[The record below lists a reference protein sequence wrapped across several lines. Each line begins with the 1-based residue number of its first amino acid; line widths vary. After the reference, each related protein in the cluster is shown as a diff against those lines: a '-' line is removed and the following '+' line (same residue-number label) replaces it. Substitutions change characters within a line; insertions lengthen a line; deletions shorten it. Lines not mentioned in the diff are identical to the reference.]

1 VRVGLKSGIIKA
13 KANKAEAWGEPGS
26 RMLSE
31 AAWAAVAGSLQ
42 LSRRHME
49 VVKGVFDSDKET
61 AIADYLGI
69 SQHTVHTHLDRI
81 YEKLGVGSRQ
91 ELVQAIL
98 GEFLRLT
105 ADPGSEMPPICR
117 CVGREGCALSGCGPV
132 AGLE

>member
-1 VRVGLKSGIIKA
+1 MNA

-42 LSRRHME
+42 LSKRHME
-49 VVKGVFDSDKET
+49 IVKRVFDSEKET
-61 AIADYLGI
+61 AIAGDLGI

-105 ADPGSEMPPICR
+105 ADPGSEMSPICR
-117 CVGREGCALSGCGPV
+117 CSGSEVCPLRES
-132 AGLE
+132 AGVELKCSAG

>member
-1 VRVGLKSGIIKA
+1 
-13 KANKAEAWGEPGS
+13 
-26 RMLSE
+26 MLSE

-42 LSRRHME
+42 LSKRHME
-49 VVKGVFDSDKET
+49 VVKGVFDSEKET
-61 AIADYLGI
+61 AIAGDLGI

-105 ADPGSEMPPICR
+105 ADPEGEMSPICR
-117 CVGREGCALSGCGPV
+117 CSGSEICPLREFTLVGSKCS
-132 AGLE
+132 AG